1 MVLNLNGYNMNN
13 GLMGLFQNG
22 LSSFGGYSSFGVGGF
37 SGSIFP
43 MGGNYFTNCYGQVD
57 YDAMA
62 GFGVANALMSVATQ
76 AAYHCLSQRPA
87 KVDHQEEAKNVQ
99 DAISEKE
106 TKKVELAGDKK
117 TADDK
122 VAAANKELTRLA
134 TDIEATKKNIDKL
147 KAEYDSATENNDTSK
162 ASELNTKMRE
172 ANEKLAKLQAEK
184 EKQEGIVKENTEK
197 SKEYAEQITKLDN
210 EITQLKVELKEHQ
223 EAIDDKILDKADGRK
238 YSRTSDE
245 EYSKKVVDGK
255 LDDKTTYT
263 KNDFQT
269 AIRYFRNA
277 TEPSDKKEKAQTLV
291 DMYKRLSV
299 EEQSSTFK
307 KATEIAYEYLQQA

>member
-1 MVLNLNGYNMNN
+1 MVSNLSGYNMNN
-13 GLMGLFQNG
+13 GLMGLIQNG

-43 MGGNYFTNCYGQVD
+43 MGGNYFTNCYGETN
-57 YDAMA
+57 YNAIA

-106 TKKVELAGDKK
+106 TEKVELAGDKK

-122 VAAANKELTRLA
+122 VTAANKELTRLA
-134 TDIEATKKNIDKL
+134 TDIEATNKNIDKL
-147 KAEYDSATENNDTSK
+147 KAEYDAAKNNDTNK
-162 ASELNTKMRE
+162 AREVNTKIRE
-172 ANEKLAKLQAEK
+172 ANEKLKKLQAEK

-197 SKEYAEQITKLDN
+197 SKEYAEQISKLDN
-210 EITQLKVELKEHQ
+210 EIKPLKVELKEHQ
-223 EAIDDKILDKADGRK
+223 DAINDKLLNKADGLRLT
-238 YSRTSDE
+238 RTSDE

-269 AIRYFRNA
+269 AIRNFRNA
-277 TEPSDKKEKAQTLV
+277 VEPSDKKEKAQTLV

>member
-1 MVLNLNGYNMNN
+1 MVSNLSGYNMNN
-13 GLMGLFQNG
+13 GLMGLIQNG

-43 MGGNYFTNCYGQVD
+43 MGGNYFTNCYGETN
-57 YDAMA
+57 YNEIA
-62 GFGVANALMSVATQ
+62 GFEVVNALMSVATQ

-106 TKKVELAGDKK
+106 TEKVELAGDKK

-122 VAAANKELTRLA
+122 VTAANKELTRLA
-134 TDIEATKKNIDKL
+134 TDIEATNKNIDKL
-147 KAEYDSATENNDTSK
+147 KAEYDAAKNNDTNK

-172 ANEKLAKLQAEK
+172 ANEKLKKLQAEK

-197 SKEYAEQITKLDN
+197 SKEYAEQISKLDN
-210 EITQLKVELKEHQ
+210 EIKQLKVELKEHQ
-223 EAIDDKILDKADGRK
+223 DAINDKLLNKADGLRLT
-238 YSRTSDE
+238 RTSDE

-269 AIRYFRNA
+269 AIRNFRNA
-277 TEPSDKKEKAQTLV
+277 VEPSDKKEKAQTLV

>member
-62 GFGVANALMSVATQ
+62 GFGVANALMGVATQ
-76 AAYHCLSQRPA
+76 AVNSYLSQRPA

-106 TKKVELAGDKK
+106 TEKVELAGDKK

-122 VAAANKELTRLA
+122 VTAANKELTRLA
-134 TDIEATKKNIDKL
+134 TDIEATNKNIDKL
-147 KAEYDSATENNDTSK
+147 KAEYDAAKNNDTNK

-172 ANEKLAKLQAEK
+172 ANEKLKKLQAEK

-197 SKEYAEQITKLDN
+197 SKEYAEQISKLDN
-210 EITQLKVELKEHQ
+210 EIKQLKVELKEHQ
-223 EAIDDKILDKADGRK
+223 DAINDKLLNKADGLRLT
-238 YSRTSDE
+238 RTSDE

-269 AIRYFRNA
+269 AIRNFRNA
-277 TEPSDKKEKAQTLV
+277 VEPSDKKEKAQTLV

>member
-37 SGSIFP
+37 NGSIFP

-99 DAISEKE
+99 DAISKKE
-106 TKKVELAGDKK
+106 AKKVELANDKQAADEKVSTASAEVKRLDGEIK
-117 TADDK
+117 TT
-122 VAAANKELTRLA
+122 E
-134 TDIEATKKNIDKL
+134 KNIDKL
-147 KAEYDSATENNDTSK
+147 KAEYDAATKNNDTNK
-162 ASELNTKMRE
+162 ASELNTQIRE
-172 ANEKLAKLQAEK
+172 ANKKLEELQK
-184 EKQEGIVKENTEK
+184 EKTEQEGIVKENTEK
-197 SKEYAEQITKLDN
+197 SKEYAEQISELDN
-210 EITQLKVELKEHQ
+210 EIKQLKAELKEHQ
-223 EAIDDKILDKADGRK
+223 DAINDNLLNKADGLRLT
-238 YSRTSDE
+238 RTSDE

-255 LDDKTTYT
+255 LDDNTTYT

-269 AIRYFRNA
+269 AIRNFRNA
-277 TEPSDKKEKAQTLV
+277 VEPSDKKEKAQTLV

>member
-1 MVLNLNGYNMNN
+1 MVSNLSGYNMNN
-13 GLMGLFQNG
+13 GLMGLIQNG

-43 MGGNYFTNCYGQVD
+43 MGGNYFTDCYGETN
-57 YDAMA
+57 YNAIA

-76 AAYHCLSQRPA
+76 AAYHCFAQRAA
-87 KVDHQEEAKNVQ
+87 KVDHKEEAKNVQ

-106 TKKVELAGDKK
+106 TEKNELANDKQAAEKKVS
-117 TADDK
+117 TASAE
-122 VAAANKELTRLA
+122 VTRLKGEINSLNN
-134 TDIEATKKNIDKL
+134 DIQQLNKKREDAFKNNDGTTVENYDKL
-147 KAEYDSATENNDTSK
+147 IGSKQTELK
-162 ASELNTKMRE
+162 
-172 ANEKLAKLQAEK
+172 KLQEEK
-184 EKQEGIVKENTEK
+184 TEQEKILEENTEK
-197 SKEYAEQITKLDN
+197 VTKCTEQISTIDN
-210 EITQLKVELKEHQ
+210 EIAQLKVELKEYQ
-223 EAIDDKILDKADGRK
+223 DAINDKLLNKADGLRLT
-238 YSRTSDE
+238 RTSDE

-269 AIRYFRNA
+269 AIRNFRNA
-277 TEPSDKKEKAQTLV
+277 VEPSDKKEKAQTLV